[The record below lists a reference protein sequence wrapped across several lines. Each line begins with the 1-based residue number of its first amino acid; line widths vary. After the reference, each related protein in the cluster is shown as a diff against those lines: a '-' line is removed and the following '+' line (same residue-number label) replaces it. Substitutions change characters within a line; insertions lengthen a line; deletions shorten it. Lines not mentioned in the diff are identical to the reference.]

1 MFKKKSFNN
10 IITSFDNGS
19 DAKYSHNSKFINLNP
34 SFENDSFI
42 LINSLFWITS
52 LDLI

>member
-10 IITSFDNGS
+10 IVNGS
-19 DAKYSHNSKFINLNP
+19 DAKYSHNSKFINLNS